1 MTQRSTKKANRS
13 GKYYFGRMESLE
25 PRQLL
30 TTFAVTNLL
39 DGPVNAPG
47 ELPGSLRQAVF
58 DANTNAGPDSIEFAE
73 GLSGTIELTAGQLIV
88 VDSLGIDGPAEN
100 DITVSGGNATRV
112 FLVSQTELQVDD
124 LAIVD
129 GLATDLPVPLPP
141 DAPTFSAGAG
151 ILNLSGSVE
160 LNDVHFS
167 GHESTGSG
175 LGLGAAISN
184 LFGASLTV
192 NDSTFT
198 DNLAFGFALGVG
210 GAIINDAS
218 STLIV
223 RGSSFHD
230 NEVQTL
236 LGADPENPFVGGS
249 SGGAVATAG
258 SSVTRIYSSEFVSN
272 RALGSDG
279 MPGMEDGA
287 NGTQAGNGFGGAV
300 SATGI
305 TLLGQQGESLLYVA
319 DSSFRENL
327 AIGGRGG
334 DGGPNADGGQ
344 GGVGNGAGINAFD
357 DVKATVVRSEF
368 VGNQAVSGRG
378 GDGGVGGNGG
388 NAEPYGGGG
397 GIFTV
402 SADLTVVNS
411 TFTEN
416 LVVGGTGGDGGAG
429 GNGGD
434 GPVGASSGAI
444 AASNSI
450 FDPTLP
456 TSARIISSELVDN
469 VVIGGDGGKGGDGE
483 TADGRGGVARGG
495 AISSNAGENTAG
507 MDQGPV
513 TLISVNN
520 HVVGN
525 VVQGGTGTTGGDA
538 IGGGFANF
546 ENQLGEKSLLVIRNT
561 TVEDNA
567 AVGGVGTVASGIGR
581 GGGVYNTANIDVGS
595 RDLDH
600 VFGNSSDACQDVLL
614 SEGNC
619 SETGPGEPAAA
630 ASSLV
635 GDLDGDGRVGVS
647 DIAALDQAIADL
659 SEDAKFDV
667 NADEV
672 VSSADSQFFA
682 QILGTTPG
690 DANLDG
696 FVNFLDFL
704 ALAEQ
709 FGAEGTATWSGGD
722 FDGDGSVNFADFL
735 ILANN
740 FGG

>member
-1 MTQRSTKKANRS
+1 M
-13 GKYYFGRMESLE
+13 
-25 PRQLL
+25 L

-39 DGPVNAPG
+39 DGPVSAPG
-47 ELPGSLRQAVF
+47 ELPGSLRQAIF

-73 GLSGTIELTAGQLIV
+73 GLAGTIELTAGQLSV
-88 VDSLGIDGPAEN
+88 VDALTIDGP
-100 DITVSGGNATRV
+100 DDGGITVSGGNATRV
-112 FLVSQTELQVDD
+112 FLVSQTELHVDD
-124 LAIVD
+124 VAITD
-129 GLATDLPVPLPP
+129 GLATDLPIPLPP

-151 ILNLSGSVE
+151 ILNLSGFVE
-160 LNDVHFS
+160 LQDVHFS
-167 GHESTGSG
+167 GHESNGSG

-184 LFGASLTV
+184 LFGATLVV
-192 NDSTFT
+192 NDSIFH

-218 STLIV
+218 STMTV
-223 RGSSFHD
+223 RRSSFFD

-249 SGGAVATAG
+249 SGGAIATAG
-258 SSVTRIYSSEFVSN
+258 SSVTHIYSSEFVSN

-279 MPGMEDGA
+279 APGLEDGVTGA
-287 NGTQAGNGFGGAV
+287 QAGNGFGGAV

-305 TLLGQQGESLLYVA
+305 TLLGQQGESTLYVA

-334 DGGPNADGGQ
+334 DGGANAEGGQ
-344 GGVGNGAGINAFD
+344 GGTGNGAGINAFD
-357 DVKATVVRSEF
+357 QVKATVVRSEF
-368 VGNQAVSGRG
+368 IGNQAVSGRG

-411 TFTEN
+411 VFTEN

-429 GNGGD
+429 GNGGA
-434 GPVGASSGAI
+434 GPLGASSGAI

-456 TSARIISSELVDN
+456 TTARIISSEFVDN

-483 TADGRGGVARGG
+483 TTDGQGGLARGG

-513 TLISVNN
+513 TLVSVNN

-525 VVQGGTGTTGGDA
+525 VVQGGSGGSGGDA

-561 TVEDNA
+561 TVADNA
-567 AVGGVGTVASGIGR
+567 AAGGIGAESNGTGQ
-581 GGGVYNTANIDVGS
+581 GGGIYNTADIDVGS
-595 RDLDH
+595 RDLDR
-600 VFGNSSDACQDVLL
+600 VFGNSADTCQDALL
-614 SEGNC
+614 GEGNC
-619 SETGPGEPAAA
+619 HEADPIEPAAA
-630 ASSLV
+630 AASIV
-635 GDLDGDGRVGVS
+635 GDLDGDGLVGLS
-647 DIAALDQAIADL
+647 DAAALDQAIADL
-659 SEDAKFDV
+659 SSDDKFDI

-672 VSSADSQFFA
+672 VSPSDSQFFA

-690 DANLDG
+690 DANFDG
-696 FVNFLDFL
+696 SVDFLDFL
-704 ALAEQ
+704 ALAES
-709 FGAEGTATWSGGD
+709 FGTEDTGTWSSGD
-722 FDGDGSVNFADFL
+722 FNGDGSVNFVDFL
-735 ILANN
+735 VLANN
-740 FGG
+740 FGS